1 MQMLNQ
7 SGLIKGRVRN
17 DRHIAGHDNFSC
29 LFITKGI
36 DDFINRA
43 TPCLLAHGTGANTQ
57 RFGRWELVI
66 DNLGIK
72 NRLVTRI
79 D

>member
-7 SGLIKGRVRN
+7 SSLIKGRARN
-17 DRHIAGHDNFSC
+17 DRHVAGHDNFSGF
-29 LFITKGI
+29 FIAKGI
-36 DDFINRA
+36 NDFINRVA
-43 TPCLLAHGTGANTQ
+43 PCLLTHGTWANTQ
-57 RFGRWELVI
+57 RFGSWELVI
-66 DNLGIK
+66 DNFGIK

>member
-7 SGLIKGRVRN
+7 SSLIKGRVRN
-17 DRHIAGHDNFSC
+17 DRHVAGHDNFSG
-29 LFITKGI
+29 LFLAKCV

-43 TPCLLAHGTGANTQ
+43 APCLLAHGTWPNTQ
-57 RFGRWELVI
+57 RFGRWKLVI
-66 DNLGIK
+66 NNLSIK
-72 NRLVTRI
+72 NRFVARI

>member
-7 SGLIKGRVRN
+7 SSLIKGRVRN
-17 DRHIAGHDNFSC
+17 DRHVAGHDNFSC
-29 LFITKGI
+29 LFVAKGI

-43 TPCLLAHGTGANTQ
+43 APCLLAHGTWANTQ
-57 RFGRWELVI
+57 RFGGRELVI
-66 DNLGIK
+66 NNLSIK
-72 NRLVTRI
+72 NRFVARI